1 MTNILQNLALNQL
14 VVLALPRSNAQ
25 DMLSLVSDLAIKGTL
40 RVVDGG
46 NLFNV
51 LTLSRMIR
59 RKTNNVVEVLNHIYI
74 SRAFTCFQMES
85 MLHELQTCSGCVLVL
100 DLLAAFYD
108 ENVDARQ
115 SRQLF
120 ANCVRHLKRQSSISP
135 VLVSISPSPKAG
147 ERPFLTQMLLE
158 SANHV
163 WQWEQK
169 SNLQLQPM
177 LWE

>member
-1 MTNILQNLALNQL
+1 MTNILQNLDLNQL
-14 VVLALPRSNAQ
+14 VVLALPRSKAQ
-25 DMLSLVSDLAIKGTL
+25 DMLSLVSDLAIRGAL

-46 NLFNV
+46 NLFNI

-59 RKTNNVVEVLNHIYI
+59 RRTNNVVEVLNRIYI

-85 MLHELQTCSGCVLVL
+85 MLHELQTRSGCVLVL
-100 DLLAAFYD
+100 DLLATFYD
-108 ENVDARQ
+108 ENVDTRQ
-115 SRQLF
+115 SQQLF
-120 ANCVRHLKRQSSISP
+120 TSCVRHLKRQSSVSP

-158 SANHV
+158 SANHI
-163 WQWEQK
+163 WQWERK
-169 SNLQLQPM
+169 PSLQSQPM